1 MAILKR
7 FTCKCCNKFI
17 EEARPSS
24 DYSGI
29 CYSCEKDNRNK
40 EERDWKAVRSV
51 MPMEERI
58 RDIENFMYHHSR
70 QQHYAPPTVFG

>member
-7 FTCKCCNKFI
+7 FTCRSCNNFR
-17 EEARPSS
+17 EEAKSSS
-24 DYSGI
+24 DYSDI
-29 CYSCEKDNRNK
+29 CHSCRVSKTNT

-70 QQHYAPPTVFG
+70 QQHYAPPTIFG